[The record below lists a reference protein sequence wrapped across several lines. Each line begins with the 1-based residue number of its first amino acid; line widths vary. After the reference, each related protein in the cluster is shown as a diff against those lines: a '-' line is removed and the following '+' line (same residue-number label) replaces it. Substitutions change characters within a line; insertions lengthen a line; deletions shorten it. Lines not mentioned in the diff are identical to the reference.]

1 MNNPRV
7 SIYYFSGTGNCL
19 AVARALAEQVGG
31 IPVAIRQELIG
42 HYDTATSDLV
52 GVVFPAYLAPLSG
65 VPLIVERFVRSINA
79 IDSRRIFAVCTCGGY
94 EIVNAVP
101 ALESFS
107 RTVRAL
113 GGRVF
118 ARYSLRMPMNNLDY
132 DHIPVPIERDTSA
145 ILTRSDRSVRDI
157 AFRVLAGRRERH
169 QLWRSVVNAMLRPM
183 YAALRRPCIRSLRQ
197 YAHEPADAT
206 LTFRELM
213 PRTDRSIT
221 VNDQCN
227 GCGVCARVCPAD
239 NIRIVDTRPRW
250 SGNCE
255 MCFACDEWCPRE
267 AVHHWSRSNATKY
280 HHPGVT
286 LRDMIPG

>member
-1 MNNPRV
+1 MNTARIR
-7 SIYYFSGTGNCL
+7 IYYFSGTGNCR
-19 AVARALAEQVGG
+19 AVAHALAEQVGG

-42 HYDTATSDLV
+42 RYDTTTSDLV
-52 GVVFPAYLAPLSG
+52 GVVFPTYLAPLSG
-65 VPLIVERFVRSINA
+65 VPLIVERFVHAIDA

-101 ALESFS
+101 ALESLS

-118 ARYSLRMPMNNLDY
+118 AKHSLRMPMNNLDY
-132 DHIPVPIERDTSA
+132 DHIPVPIEGDTTT
-145 ILTRSDRSVRDI
+145 ILKRSESSIRDI
-157 AFRVLAGRRERH
+157 AFRVLAQRGARH
-169 QLWRSVVNAMLRPM
+169 QCWRSVLNALLHPM
-183 YAALRRPCIRSLRQ
+183 YAALRRSCIRSLRQ
-197 YAHEPADAT
+197 YAHEPASET
-206 LTFRELM
+206 LTFRQLI
-213 PRTDRSIT
+213 PRTDRSIK

-239 NIRIVDTRPRW
+239 NIRIVDRRPRW

-255 MCFACDEWCPRE
+255 MCFACDEWCPQG
-267 AVHHWSRSNATKY
+267 AVRHWGRANGMKY

-286 LRDMIPG
+286 LRDMIPK